1 MKDTLEYK
9 ILKYLSENN
18 NGNFIDISEIESDK
32 MFLKSVIKDLKNK
45 GLIDTQ
51 KYPPT
56 IPSNTGYIT
65 IIDSAKP
72 EKCKM
77 LLFGHEYLFNLNKT
91 NTDLELAEKTL
102 KEFPKTK
109 WFARIGLFI
118 AIVLA
123 LKELYILIKP
133 IL

>member
-9 ILKYLSENN
+9 ILKYLSENSK
-18 NGNFIDISEIESDK
+18 GNFIDISDIEPDTD
-32 MFLKSVIKDLKNK
+32 FLKSVITDLKSRELILTEAYPGTPWK
-45 GLIDTQ
+45 GDFIG
-51 KYPPT
+51 
-56 IPSNTGYIT
+56 ISPSE
-65 IIDSAKP
+65 KP
-72 EKCKM
+72 EKCKI
-77 LLFGHEYLFNLNKT
+77 LLSGHEYLFNLNKT

-123 LKELYILIKP
+123 LKELYILLKP
-133 IL
+133 QL

>member
-9 ILKYLSENN
+9 ILKYLSKNSKD
-18 NGNFIDISEIESDK
+18 NFIDISDIEPDTDI
-32 MFLKSVIKDLKNK
+32 LKSVIVDLKSRQLILTEAYPGTSGK
-45 GLIDTQ
+45 GEYI
-51 KYPPT
+51 
-56 IPSNTGYIT
+56 GY
-65 IIDSAKP
+65 SLSKKP

-77 LLFGHEYLFNLNKT
+77 LFSGHEYLFNLNKT

-109 WFARIGLFI
+109 WFARIGFFI

-123 LKELYILIKP
+123 LKELYILLKP
-133 IL
+133 QL

>member
-9 ILKYLSENN
+9 ILKYLSENTK
-18 NGNFIDISEIESDK
+18 GNFIDISNIELDTK
-32 MFLKSVIKDLKNK
+32 FLKSVIKDLKNRN
-45 GLIDTQ
+45 LIDTES
-51 KYPPT
+51 YPPSV
-56 IPSNTGYIT
+56 SN
-65 IIDSAKP
+65 DSNFVMLNASPKP
-72 EKCKM
+72 EKCKI

-91 NTDLELAEKTL
+91 NTDLKLAEKTL

-123 LKELYILIKP
+123 LKELYILIKK
-133 IL
+133 

>member
-9 ILKYLSENN
+9 ILKYLAENSK
-18 NGNFIDISEIESDK
+18 GNFIDISDIEPDIDI
-32 MFLKSVIKDLKNK
+32 LKSVISDLKGRELILTEAYPGTPWK
-45 GLIDTQ
+45 GDFIG
-51 KYPPT
+51 
-56 IPSNTGYIT
+56 ISPSE
-65 IIDSAKP
+65 KP
-72 EKCKM
+72 EKCKI
-77 LLFGHEYLFNLNKT
+77 LLSGHEYLFNLNKT

-123 LKELYILIKP
+123 LKELYILLKP
-133 IL
+133 QL